1 VRELNRHLALVVK
14 CISAFFAFFYL
25 YTAGF
30 GIFSSQSHRGLYLLF
45 IYVLCF
51 ILYPASKK
59 APNNKFLAAVD
70 ALLICLSTASLFYWM
85 TEYSEYAEMRVGL
98 PSVWDTF
105 WGAVLILISLEVT
118 RRVMGI
124 TLTVLGFLFVV
135 QLYFGP
141 YLPGIFAHKGMTLT
155 RIIEFDYS
163 TMEGIFGTIASV
175 FATYVMPFLIF
186 GAFLQRSGGGEFF
199 INLARSLTGHIPG
212 GPALIAVWGSAIF
225 GSISGSPV
233 ANVVG
238 TGTFTIPMM
247 MRVGFRPEFAGAVE
261 AAASTGGQ
269 FLPPVMGAAA
279 FILATLT
286 ETPYSQIVIMATV
299 PALLYYISLTSMVY
313 FRAKKMMIGGIS
325 KEELPRVSE
334 VLRSG
339 WYYAFTIIVAI
350 YCIVAGFSPPIVAFW
365 ATVFVTACSMLR
377 KQTRFTPKK
386 FFEALDG
393 AGRSSLVVGST
404 VGTLGLVMGGITLSG
419 LGVTFSQLLLSASGG
434 STFLTIILIAII
446 ATIVGMGLPTAASYI
461 VLAILAAPSLISIGV
476 PTVHAHMLCFWL
488 ALTSNLTPPVCV
500 AAFAAASISKA
511 DPMKTGLHACTLGL
525 FLYMVPF
532 AFVYT
537 PQIMLVGDSWVEI
550 FSIITS
556 FLFATL
562 GLSATIQGWFLRR
575 LTIGERLIYLV
586 SAVLLITPETI
597 TDLIGLVILALIT
610 VKNYRRLKKPA
621 PQVSYP
627 H

>member
-1 VRELNRHLALVVK
+1 MRELNQRLAFIVQGA
-14 CISAFFAFFYL
+14 SAIFALLYL

-45 IYVLCF
+45 TYVLCL

-59 APNNKFLAAVD
+59 AAQSRYGIAGDIVLIGLATV
-70 ALLICLSTASLFYWM
+70 SLFYWI
-85 TEYSEYAEMRVGL
+85 TQYSEYAEFRVGL
-98 PSVWDTF
+98 PDRGDTL
-105 WGAVLILISLEVT
+105 WGAILILISLEVT
-118 RRVMGI
+118 RRVMGK
-124 TLTVLGFLFVV
+124 TLAILGFIFVA

-141 YLPGIFAHKGMTLT
+141 YLPGIFAHKGMTIT
-155 RIIEFDYS
+155 RIIEFNYS
-163 TMEGIFGTIASV
+163 TMEGIFGTIVSV

-199 INLARSLTGHIPG
+199 IDLARSLTGHVPG

-225 GSISGSPV
+225 GSMSGSPV
-233 ANVVG
+233 ANVVA

-247 MRVGFRPEFAGAVE
+247 IRVGFRPEFAGAVE

-269 FLPPVMGAAA
+269 FLPPVMGAGA

-313 FRAKKMMIGGIS
+313 FRAKKMRIRGIE
-325 KEELPRVSE
+325 KKDLPRLSE
-334 VLRSG
+334 VLRRG
-339 WYYAFTIIVAI
+339 WYYAFTILVALYGIVEG
-350 YCIVAGFSPPIVAFW
+350 YSPPVVAFG
-365 ATVFVTACSMLR
+365 ATVFVIACSMIR
-377 KQTRFTPKK
+377 KQTRFTVKK
-386 FFEALDG
+386 FFVTLDA
-393 AGRSSLVVGST
+393 AGRSSLVVGSA

-434 STFLTIILIAII
+434 STLITIVLIALI

-461 VLAILAAPSLISIGV
+461 VLAILAAPSLISLGV
-476 PTVHAHMLCFWL
+476 PTVQAHLLCFWL

-511 DPMKTGLHACTLGL
+511 DPMKTGFHACILGL

-537 PQIMLVGDSWVEI
+537 PQVMLIGGNGVEI
-550 FSIITS
+550 FSIIAS

-562 GLSATIQGWFLRR
+562 SLAAAIQGWLFRR
-575 LTIGERLIYLV
+575 LGMGERLICLA
-586 SAVLLITPETI
+586 SAVLLITPEMV
-597 TDLIGLVILALIT
+597 TDLIGFAILVLIML
-610 VKNYRRLKKPA
+610 KNYRFGRKSA
-621 PQVSYP
+621 VQEAYP